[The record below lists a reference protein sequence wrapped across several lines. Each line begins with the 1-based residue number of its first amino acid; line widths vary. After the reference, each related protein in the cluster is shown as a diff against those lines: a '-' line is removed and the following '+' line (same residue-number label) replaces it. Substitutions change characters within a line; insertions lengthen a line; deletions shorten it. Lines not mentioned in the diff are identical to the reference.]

1 MSSSDALMLLETH
14 QVLCTSLMKKEPEQ
28 CQRLTFILT
37 PKDWGLKSGVRL
49 FFFFKIFLDMCIC
62 KLRFH
67 HITDGSMDSW
77 LFDLYIL
84 S

>member
-1 MSSSDALMLLETH
+1 MPEIDFYSNPKGLGIEIRGE
-14 QVLCTSLMKKEPEQ
+14 VL
-28 CQRLTFILT
+28 
-37 PKDWGLKSGVRL
+37 
-49 FFFFKIFLDMCIC
+49 FFKIFLDMCIC
-62 KLRFH
+62 ILRFH